1 MSSMNL
7 IHRRPASHPILALRD
22 AERAF
27 NHLHRRMVRPSSA
40 RPFQIAQ
47 QFVPNIEAVEL
58 ETAYE
63 ISAELPGVSRDD
75 LDVSVQD
82 GVLTIKGARK
92 LKSRSSEPAPAALA
106 DDAVTTGDTQAE
118 DPGSEV
124 QASEPAENEVK
135 FERRIRFNGE
145 IDEQAVKAK
154 YVDGVLEVTVPKL
167 IPAEPEVRSIPVE
180 VA

>member
-1 MSSMNL
+1 MSSLNL
-7 IHRRPASHPILALRD
+7 IHRRPANHPILALRD
-22 AERAF
+22 AERTF
-27 NHLHRRMVRPSSA
+27 NQLHLRMRRPSPA

-47 QFVPNIEAVEL
+47 RFVPNIEAVEA
-58 ETAYE
+58 ETTYE
-63 ISAELPGVSRDD
+63 VAAELPGVSRDD

-92 LKSRSSEPAPAALA
+92 LKSRGSAAAPTDDPVAA
-106 DDAVTTGDTQAE
+106 GDTPAE
-118 DPGSEV
+118 DTGSEL
-124 QASEPAENEVK
+124 QASDPATNEVK

-167 IPAEPEVRSIPVE
+167 IPAEPEVRCIPVE